1 MNKTKRKVLI
11 VDDDVF
17 TREMYAD
24 IFRQSGFEVLEA
36 NDGVEGVDVATT
48 KMPDVIFTGIVM
60 PRMDGFTLIETL
72 KKNVLT
78 ANIPFFMSSHLG
90 REEDRK
96 RANDLGVK
104 EFIIRDFTTPGEVV
118 DLVSAIF
125 AEGSE
130 YALDFDKYNLD
141 AQRLA
146 RDLSFNGHFQC
157 AECNEP
163 MILKLQVGAKGVHTT
178 QFVCPRCGWR
188 QV

>member
-1 MNKTKRKVLI
+1 MIQTKKKILI

-24 IFRQSGFEVLEA
+24 VFRQSNFEILEA
-36 NDGVEGVDVATT
+36 NDGLEGVDMAT
-48 KMPDVIFTGIVM
+48 KNAPDVIFTGIVM

-78 ANIPFFMSSHLG
+78 AQIPVFMSSHLG

-96 RANDLGVK
+96 RAEMLGVK
-104 EFIIRDFTTPGEVV
+104 EFIIRDFTSPTEVV
-118 DLVSAIF
+118 NLVSSVF
-125 AEGSE
+125 AEGAE
-130 YALDFDKYNLD
+130 YALDFDEYNLD

-146 RDLSFNGHFQC
+146 RDLNFNGHFQC
-157 AECNEP
+157 SECDES
-163 MILKLQVGAKGVHTT
+163 MILKLRIGAKGMHTA